1 MCIVVKNER
10 PDLEEQR
17 ELLVMETSSN
27 KNLLKNLEDSLL
39 RELATSTGNILDN
52 MDLIETL
59 EETKTKATE
68 VIQKLILSEKT
79 TIEIDLLRNQFRP
92 AATRGAI
99 LFFVLA
105 DMSTVNAMYQ
115 NSLSSYQQVFIM
127 SLKKSLPDMILKKRL
142 LNIINTFTENLY
154 KYGCTGINILH
165 NIIKNYLL

>member
-1 MCIVVKNER
+1 MVVKNER

-17 ELLVMETSSN
+17 EFLIMETSAN

-59 EETKTKATE
+59 DETKSKATE
-68 VIQKLILSEKT
+68 VMQKLILAAT
-79 TIEIDLLRNQFRP
+79 TTKELDVLRNQFRP

-115 NSLSSYQQVFIM
+115 NSLSSYQQVFAN
-127 SLKKSLPDMILKKRL
+127 SLKKAMPDMILKKRL
-142 LNIINTFTENLY
+142 MNIINTFTENLY
-154 KYGCTGINILH
+154 KYGCTG
-165 NIIKNYLL
+165 KKV

>member
-17 ELLVMETSSN
+17 EFLVMETSSN

-52 MDLIETL
+52 IDLIETL

-79 TIEIDLLRNQFRP
+79 TVEIDLLRNQFRP

-115 NSLSSYQQVFIM
+115 NSLSSYQQVFTI

-142 LNIINTFTENLY
+142 SNIINTFTENLY
-154 KYGCTGINILH
+154 KYGCTGIKVFI
-165 NIIKNYLL
+165 Y